1 VLDAL
6 QLENLGKPTLT
17 IVQDRFE
24 KAAKLHAKAGGL
36 PNIPLL
42 VEAEPADGGSIRYDV
57 HDLIQNH
64 RELILSALTS
74 GELST

>member
-1 VLDAL
+1 MLDAL

-36 PNIPLL
+36 PKIPLL
-42 VEAEPADGGSIRYDV
+42 VEAAPEDGASIRYDV
-57 HDLIQNH
+57 HDLIEHN
-64 RELILSALTS
+64 RELILSALTR
-74 GELST
+74 GLST